1 MRPWGLLDRF
11 QHPWKLLP
19 HQMRGHSQY
28 HLHPQGLRVSWTSDQ
43 FDVPTN
49 SQAAVEF
56 GGRQNNGCPGSQQ
69 VAYPGFPNERK
80 SCNRCVDALVLGVHY
95 RQHKA
100 RVEIGTRQLHNHT
113 SIPDQLNRERNRWLS
128 AYEPACETRALPVPQ
143 RRDVVSL
150 YVPTPTDTFSKT
162 VYH

>member
-80 SCNRCVDALVLGVHY
+80 ACTRCVDALVLGVHY

-113 SIPDQLNRERNRWLS
+113 SISKLLLKHQSLGHHTHSTAHAFCMTVLFWFGLHHILWSCFQLAN
-128 AYEPACETRALPVPQ
+128 
-143 RRDVVSL
+143 
-150 YVPTPTDTFSKT
+150 T
-162 VYH
+162 VTNG